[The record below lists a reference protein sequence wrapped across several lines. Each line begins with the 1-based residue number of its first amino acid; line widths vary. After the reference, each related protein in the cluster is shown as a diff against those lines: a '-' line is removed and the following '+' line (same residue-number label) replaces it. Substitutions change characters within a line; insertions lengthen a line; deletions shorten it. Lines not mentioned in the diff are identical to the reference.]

1 MTTFVGWLGLPAGPA
16 LMVFWLFL
24 LPLLLALAGAGVQRS
39 YLIHSIN
46 YGSIRNVAFLPSL
59 PPRDKRGWAG
69 RILVGRD
76 RGAGGRGTGRQGD
89 ERGEYFVHVKGAEL
103 KAGRTRGRARREG
116 GTPKGGREGALMAM
130 KHDIINGCRSPKL
143 PPLIS

>member
-16 LMVFWLFL
+16 LMVFWLL
-24 LPLLLALAGAGVQRS
+24 PPLLLWLAGAGVQRS

-46 YGSIRNVAFLPSL
+46 YGSIRNVAFL

-103 KAGRTRGRARREG
+103 KAGRTRGRASGEG
-116 GTPKGGREGALMAM
+116 GTPKGGREGEGALMAM
-130 KHDIINGCRSPKL
+130 KHDIINGCRPKC
-143 PPLIS
+143 LIS